1 MLPKGRRGLGGG
13 STGSTSITVS
23 SNMRFCIFGVGA
35 VGSFVL
41 ARLTQAG
48 IAASGVARG
57 ETLAAIRARGIRV
70 IGEDGVEEDP
80 VKPVRVSDHP
90 ADLGPQ
96 DVLFIAMK
104 AHRIAGALTDM
115 APLIGP
121 DTTVVT
127 AVNGIPW
134 WYFHG
139 LRSAVRCHLDSVD
152 PGGRLWQA
160 LDPKRAVGCVVYMGA
175 SVPRPGV
182 VICTQPRLV
191 VGEPDGPTG
200 PRLTAIAE
208 ALTAAGLDT
217 TVTSDI
223 RAAVWKKV
231 LGNAWANPVSII
243 AGATA
248 DRICSDFQLRPTLIA
263 LMAEVSAVA
272 AAYGTVLDV
281 DFGQRIDEAATLGA
295 FKSSTLQDFER
306 GRSIEIDAILGAV
319 GELGRLAGVATPTVD
334 AVYALT
340 RLRADIAGR
349 YQKP

>member
-1 MLPKGRRGLGGG
+1 
-13 STGSTSITVS
+13 
-23 SNMRFCIFGVGA
+23 MRFCVFGVGA
-35 VGSFVL
+35 VGGYVL

-80 VKPVRVSDHP
+80 IKPVRVSADP
-90 ADLGPQ
+90 AELGPQ

-104 AHRIAGALTDM
+104 AHRIAGALADM

-139 LRSAVRCHLDSVD
+139 MQGGARHQLDSVD

-160 LDPKRAVGCVVYMGA
+160 LGAERAVGCVVYMGA

-191 VGEPDGPTG
+191 LGEPDGRSS
-200 PRLTAIAE
+200 PRLTAMVA
-208 ALTAAGLDT
+208 ALTAAGIET
-217 TVTSDI
+217 AATPDI
-223 RAAVWKKV
+223 RTAVWKKV
-231 LGNAWANPVSII
+231 LGNAWANPVSVI

-248 DRICSDFQLRPTLIA
+248 DRICADPQLRPTLIA
-263 LMAEVSAVA
+263 LMAEVRAVA
-272 AAYGTVLDV
+272 AALGTVLDV
-281 DFGQRIDEAATLGA
+281 NYEQRIDESATLGV

-319 GELGRLAGVATPTVD
+319 GELGRLAGVATPIVD
-334 AVYALT
+334 AIYALT

-349 YQKP
+349 YRKP